1 MTPHDKRIIWDELKR
16 LERDKANTCPV
27 KEMSNRINYLETTL
41 NDMRQDIVRLL
52 SDVQDLQDSMEE
64 Y

>member
-52 SDVQDLQDSMEE
+52 SDVQDLQDSMEDC
-64 Y
+64 